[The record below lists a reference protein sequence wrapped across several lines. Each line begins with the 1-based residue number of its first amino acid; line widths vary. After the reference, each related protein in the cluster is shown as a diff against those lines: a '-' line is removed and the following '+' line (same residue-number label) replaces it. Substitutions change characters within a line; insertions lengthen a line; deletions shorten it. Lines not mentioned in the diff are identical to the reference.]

1 IQKVLPDIILLDI
14 LMPGIDGFE
23 TCRRLKSLPL
33 TQEIPVI
40 FITALTDTDHIVKG
54 LSLGAVDYLHKPLRR
69 EEVIAR
75 IKTQLKIR
83 HLTQEL
89 QRRNQELQTQ
99 LEENQRQALAIRSS
113 EEKFHIA
120 FNYTPQPILICTP
133 TQGNILEINDSF
145 RQFLGLPKSEIIG
158 KTDLELNLWRSLDV
172 RQQILETLQTGDQVR
187 NQEAE
192 ILNRAGE
199 IATMLISAGQIR
211 FNGIQACLLIFL
223 DITERRRTEEQLQVL
238 SQACE
243 QSPASIVITNA
254 EGNIDYVNP
263 KFEQISGYS
272 LAEVQGQNPRV
283 LKSGHTSSQEYRKL
297 WETLS
302 AGQEWHGEFHNRKKN
317 GELYWEKASISPIRN
332 AQGQITHYV
341 AVKEDI
347 TRQKEQEELLFYQAN
362 YDPVTGLP
370 NRTLGQD
377 RLKQALDHGQ
387 RHQHLVG
394 VLFVDLDNFKKIN
407 DTLGHDTG
415 DLLLKEVA
423 QRLERAVRK
432 SDTVARLGGDE
443 FLIVVSKVKAPL
455 DLATI
460 AKRILGL
467 LRQPFSLNSHELFI
481 NGSIGIAI
489 FPEDGYAPE
498 DLLKNA
504 DTAMYAAKA
513 DGRDTF
519 KFFTAPMNAVAQTRL
534 QLETELRQARKR
546 REFSLLY
553 QPCLDL
559 QTGRV
564 IGAEGLLRWRN
575 QTLGEVS
582 PEDFIPIAEETGQI
596 IDVGEWIIEEAC
608 QQLALWQSRPSFRVL
623 GLNIS
628 PRQLRDSYF
637 LEMLESVLALHQINP
652 QQLALEITENVLLDR
667 HPDIIETLE
676 QLGKLNI
683 RLDLDDFGT
692 GYSSLSYL
700 HHFHFQCLKIDRS
713 FVDKLPADPQTAA
726 LVKAMISLARH
737 LEMEVIAEGVETQ
750 EQWDFLRENGCDCG
764 QGYLFSPPVRAEELE
779 ILLDSQPFAL

>member
-1 IQKVLPDIILLDI
+1 MPSIVTPAKAMGYFDKNIVVFIIDDNPANLKVLNGFMRLLGWKVHVARDGESGIEKIQKVLPDIILLDI

-33 TQEIPVI
+33 TEEIPII

-89 QRRNQELQTQ
+89 QRRNQDLQTQ

-133 TQGNILEINDSF
+133 IQGNILEINDSF

-158 KTDLELNLWRSLDV
+158 KTDLELNLWRSLEL
-172 RQQILETLQTGDQVR
+172 RRQILETLQIGDQIR

-192 ILNRAGE
+192 IFNRAGE
-199 IATMLISAGQIR
+199 LATMLVSAGQIR

-223 DITERRRTEEQLQVL
+223 DITERRRTEEKLQVL

-243 QSPASIVITNA
+243 QSPASIVITDA

-263 KFEQISGYS
+263 KFEKISGYS
-272 LAEVQGQNPRV
+272 LAEVHGQNPRV
-283 LKSGHTSSQEYRKL
+283 LKSGHTSSQEYRQL

-347 TRQKEQEELLFYQAN
+347 TRQKEQEELLFFQAN
-362 YDPVTGLP
+362 YDAITGLP

-377 RLKQALDHGQ
+377 RLKQALEHGQ
-387 RHQHLVG
+387 RHQHLG
-394 VLFVDLDNFKKIN
+394 GFLFVDLDNFKKIN

-455 DLATI
+455 DLAAI
-460 AKRILGL
+460 SKRILGL

-481 NGSIGIAI
+481 KGSIGIAI
-489 FPEDGYAPE
+489 FPENGYAPE

-546 REFSLLY
+546 QEFRLFY

-559 QTGRV
+559 QTGCI

-575 QTLGEVS
+575 QTFGEVS
-582 PEDFIPIAEETGQI
+582 PEDFIPLAEETGQI
-596 IDVGEWIIEEAC
+596 IDVGEWILEEAC
-608 QQLALWQSRPSFRVL
+608 RQLALWQSRPGFRIL

-637 LEMLESVLALHQINP
+637 LEMLESVLKLHQINP

-667 HPDIIETLE
+667 HPDVFETLE
-676 QLGKLNI
+676 QLGKLKI

-692 GYSSLSYL
+692 GYSSL
-700 HHFHFQCLKIDRS
+700 
-713 FVDKLPADPQTAA
+713 
-726 LVKAMISLARH
+726 
-737 LEMEVIAEGVETQ
+737 
-750 EQWDFLRENGCDCG
+750 
-764 QGYLFSPPVRAEELE
+764 
-779 ILLDSQPFAL
+779 